1 MNLFNAI
8 LNCLIPNG
16 LIQVYYK
23 QNGNKKR
30 KKNKLV
36 E

>member
-23 QNGNKKR
+23 QNG
-30 KKNKLV
+30 KKNKYV